1 MRFIIEFRSADSLVW
16 RDPIER
22 HYPIREK
29 SIKRFLNF
37 PISSYVTEN
46 ELADTNVIRV
56 REYCRYDEYKDKENL
71 VVVFREVQ
79 S

>member
-1 MRFIIEFRSADSLVW
+1 MK
-16 RDPIER
+16 
-22 HYPIREK
+22 EK
-29 SIKRFLNF
+29 ISTKRILNF

-46 ELADTNVIRV
+46 EWADTNVIRA